1 MPITLN
7 DFKKGGPLRNY
18 VTQVGLLEKIAVE
31 GVDQD
36 NLLQAILGTLTR
48 VGIAVD
54 TNENRTV
61 DPQDTIGPTY
71 DGIDDEQ
78 TIIDAA
84 DALPLKGT
92 KGLKIAVRGDA
103 AVAVLDY
110 KNWNVTYKEL
120 TINSAAVSTNSYF
133 NAVETLEIS
142 NVTIPADTVEGDSP
156 GFINFTGK
164 DVTVRDVTVETGSNV
179 YYVFEEAPLG
189 GKAIKSFTAENI
201 TVDDI
206 YLEQTVFNLY
216 TLEDGA
222 QITVK
227 NSSFNL
233 DVNHSNVM
241 RLSNFTNAK
250 NVTVTFENVN
260 WNYEDTPT
268 TTNAETGE
276 PNELDFGWAGLIHYD
291 AFGDDIATNGADLS
305 TLATWK
311 FNFKNCKYNGKK
323 VKSLCMGKHNQV
335 AYTAGIKRNLEI
347 GSLAEIEGIQITFA

>member
-54 TNENRTV
+54 TNENRIV
-61 DPQDTIGPTY
+61 DTQDTIGPTY

-84 DALPLKGT
+84 DALPLT
-92 KGLKIAVRGDA
+92 DTEGLKIAVRGDA
-103 AVAVLDY
+103 AVAVLNDD
-110 KNWNVTYKEL
+110 NSTVTYQEL

-133 NAVETLEIS
+133 NAVETLEVS
-142 NVTIPADTVEGDSP
+142 NVTVPADTVEGSSN

-164 DVTVRDVTVETGSNV
+164 DVTVRDVTVETGSKV
-179 YYVFEEAPLG
+179 YNVFEETSDYD
-189 GKAIKSFTAENI
+189 KAIKSFTAENI

-206 YLEQTVFNLY
+206 DLKHTVFNLCV
-216 TLEDGA
+216 LEDGA

-233 DVNHSNVM
+233 DVNNSNVM
-241 RLSNFTNAK
+241 CLSNLTNAK

-276 PNELDFGWAGLIHYD
+276 PNELDFGWAGLIIYWPLGTD
-291 AFGDDIATNGADLS
+291 FSSI
-305 TLATWK
+305 ATWK

-335 AYTAGIKRNLEI
+335 AYIYSIKDKDNEEAV
-347 GSLAEIEGIQITFA
+347 SLAEIEGLKITFA